1 MFFYLWRKEEI
12 DLREMDGLYEICYKN
27 NVEIILINKMF
38 FELDNGIINVKEEIM
53 DYFFCNLDYVVVVE
67 I

>member
-38 FELDNGIINVKEEIM
+38 FELDNGIINVIEEIM